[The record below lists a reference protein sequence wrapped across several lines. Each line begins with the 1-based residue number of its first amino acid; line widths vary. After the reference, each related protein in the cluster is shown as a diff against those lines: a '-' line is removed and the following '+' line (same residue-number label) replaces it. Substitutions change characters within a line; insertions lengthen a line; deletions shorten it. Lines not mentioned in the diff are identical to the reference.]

1 MNIEFALPWVFWL
14 LPLPMLAALLLPRAV
29 VSSSG
34 ALRIPFFEAM
44 KASMAK
50 QQSHRSLFWL
60 ILAVIAWLALVT
72 SAARP
77 QLIGDT
83 IRMPVSGR
91 SLMMAVDISGSMQ
104 EQDMFIKGR
113 PVSRLTAVKQVA
125 GDFIE
130 HREGDL
136 MGLILFGTNAYLQV
150 PLTQDRKTVKL
161 LLDDAILR
169 IAGPKTA
176 IGDAIGLAVKRL
188 REQPE
193 KNRVLVLLTDGAN
206 TAGTIKPLKA
216 ADLAAQEGIR
226 IYIIGVGTDGG
237 VIRTP
242 FGMQRVRGGDLDEP
256 LLKDIASKTSG
267 EYFRARDVQS
277 LQKIYALLD
286 EIEPASKDDITYR
299 PVDELYHWPLA
310 LALLLSVWIVFGING
325 VSGISRSTRNGRKK
339 GGQNHV

>member
-1 MNIEFALPWVFWL
+1 MNIAFASPWVFWL
-14 LPLPMLAALLLPRAV
+14 LPLPVLLAVLLPRVV
-29 VSSSG
+29 VSSSE

-44 KASMAK
+44 KGNLAR
-50 QQSHRSLFWL
+50 QQNRRSRIWL

-83 IRMPVSGR
+83 IRVSVSGR
-91 SLMMAVDISGSMQ
+91 SLMLAVDISGSM
-104 EQDMFIKGR
+104 EEPDMFIKGR
-113 PVSRLTAVKQVA
+113 SVSRLAAVKQVM

-161 LLDDAILR
+161 LLDDAVLR

-176 IGDAIGLAVKRL
+176 IGDAIGLAIKRL
-188 REQPE
+188 KAQPE
-193 KNRVLVLLTDGAN
+193 KNRVLILLTDGAN

-216 ADLAAQEGIR
+216 ADLAAQEKIR
-226 IYIIGVGTDGG
+226 IYIIGVGSDGG

-286 EIEPASKDDITYR
+286 KIEPVSEDDVTYR

-310 LALLLSVWIVFGING
+310 LALLLSVGIVLGMNG
-325 VSGISRSTRNGRKK
+325 LSGMRRMLYSGRKNMRR
-339 GGQNHV
+339 NHV